1 MALSGTLSEDAV
13 VDILVRLP
21 VKVLVR
27 FKCVSPSWQSLISSP
42 SFVSLH
48 RKRWISDPSRQL
60 VLVRLGYY
68 GKRVPI
74 QPDPINSVV
83 YWAHGSMKLVGS
95 VHGLVCVVGFET
107 DEFDA
112 IWVWNPSTR
121 MSKKLPVGKLTTSE
135 RVTFGFGWDGGAE
148 VYKLV
153 KIVSDESDT
162 KVEVWSS
169 SSDSWKEIKVVRKFY
184 HPHCMARITYPDAT
198 VKGGSVCYWIVMAE
212 VGSGLGFRI
221 VSFNMSTESLQ
232 IISMPK
238 LPVAYNRLFQDLEDK
253 NECVFGIN
261 WKEDFALVE
270 RYSVGSSVGRGFALW
285 TRDAGERTWSKKLT
299 FSINARFSFVLS
311 SFDEKILLK
320 APKNLMSYDMRTGR
334 VENIGDARV
343 EGLIVGEANFFF
355 ESLVALEGFS
365 KEDEEIRSVGD
376 DINSLQEEENAVE
389 APDDGERKVSFGH
402 MVTAYYN
409 MMKEKSLEAGHA
421 S

>member
-1 MALSGTLSEDAV
+1 MALSGTLSEDTV
-13 VDILVRLP
+13 VDILIRLP

-60 VLVRLGYY
+60 VLVRLGHY

-83 YWAHGSMKLVGS
+83 YWRHGSMKLVGS
-95 VHGLVCVVGFET
+95 VHGLVCVVGFKT

-121 MSKKLPVGKLTTSE
+121 MSKKLPVGKFTTSE

-153 KIVSDESDT
+153 KIMSGESDT

-184 HPHCMARITYPDAT
+184 HPHCMASITYADAT
-198 VKGGSVCYWIVMAE
+198 VKGRSVCYWIVVAE
-212 VGSGLGFRI
+212 GLGLRI
-221 VSFNMSTESLQ
+221 ASFDMSTESLR

-238 LPVAYNRLFQDLEDK
+238 LPVAYNRLLEDLEDK

-285 TRDAGERTWSKKLT
+285 TRDAGEKTWSKKLT

-311 SFDEKILLK
+311 SSSDEKILLK
-320 APKNLMSYDMRTGR
+320 APKKLMSYDMRTGR
-334 VENIGDARV
+334 AKNIGDARV
-343 EGLIVGEANFFF
+343 EGLSVGEANFFL
-355 ESLVALEGFS
+355 ESLVALEGFG

-376 DINSLQEEENAVE
+376 DINSLPEEEDAVDARNE
-389 APDDGERKVSFGH
+389 GERKVSFGD
-402 MVTAYYN
+402 MVTAFYN
-409 MMKEKSLEAGHA
+409 MMKEKSLEAGPA